1 MACLSLTQSELSTD
15 HSIRTDALQRLMKS
29 KGGGSKKQSVL
40 HFGSELL
47 IQRYSSSFP
56 IENNFQYQ
64 RNKKVKCKCQD
75 L

>member
-1 MACLSLTQSELSTD
+1 MVCLSLMESELSTD
-15 HSIRTDALQRLMKS
+15 HCIRTDALQRLMKS
-29 KGGGSKKQSVL
+29 KGGGSKKQNML

-56 IENNFQYQ
+56 IENNFQHQ
-64 RNKKVKCKCQD
+64 RKKKVKCKCQD